1 MAKTSSVQKSLKV
14 IKLVNSTSK
23 KRDSLKSKIY
33 NKTLPLSE
41 RFEAVMKLSSLPR
54 SSSSTRIRNRCEITG
69 RARGFY
75 RKFKLSRI
83 QLRDMAAFGH
93 LPGVIKSSW

>member
-14 IKLVNSTSK
+14 VRLVNSVSK
-23 KRDSLKSKIY
+23 KREVLKSRIY
-33 NKTLPLSE
+33 DKNLPLSE

-54 SSSSTRIRNRCEITG
+54 SSSKTRVRNRCEITG

>member
-14 IKLVNSTSK
+14 LRLVNSVSK
-23 KRDSLKSKIY
+23 KREMLKSRIY
-33 NKTLPLSE
+33 DKNLPLSE

-54 SSSSTRIRNRCEITG
+54 SSSKTRVRNRCEITG